1 MNTRRTL
8 LKNLGANLRHMMTE
22 DWRNE
27 DERNILGMAGHWL
40 EKLGNDDQLDQ
51 TILRLGETQERMIDA
66 ERQRDKLAEAVN
78 AATVLIA
85 AKGRHNTMLAYEGL
99 RKALATSNQPNL

>member
-8 LKNLGANLRHMMTE
+8 LRNLGAKLRQMMAE

-66 ERQRDKLAEAVN
+66 ERQRDKLAEALIRIALMDSDN
-78 AATVLIA
+78 AEPWAIHQHISAIA
-85 AKGRHNTMLAYEGL
+85 HNAIHSL
-99 RKALATSNQPNL
+99 KS